1 MEWCVQSVREV
12 LCAANIIK
20 KYKVVRCVSEK
31 VQGDKERVH
40 VREAREREK
49 ERVM

>member
-1 MEWCVQSVREV
+1 MQSVKEV

-31 VQGDKERVH
+31 VQGDNERNSAVH